1 MKQKKIETS
10 AEWAQEE
17 CTPME
22 LLFDRF
28 MESWARE
35 KLEGI
40 RKEIEEGKTADL
52 VIPDEIEHIE
62 SDIFAGCENLKSVTF
77 HSKVLTIGEHAFAGC
92 NNLKSVTFNSKDLSI
107 GEDAFAGCSSLK
119 SIEIPENVYSVSS
132 ASFKDCTSVEHIF
145 IPGKLLPSLSDIF
158 EGCHAVS
165 TLTLTSDI
173 DYFKRMVVIFGEFL
187 SAEQIAEEIAENM
200 QLWKSKCSAYTK
212 LTTLELTDKVTEIE
226 PETLAGFTSLK
237 AIKISKKN
245 KVYQSEG
252 KDKLIV
258 EKNTGRL
265 VYALSDDINGDVLG
279 IGPSAFCGHKSLE
292 SIFIP
297 KGVIKIDTHAFD
309 GCDALKS
316 IVVAEDNPVFDSRNC
331 CNAVIETSSNTLVAP
346 CAGTVLPKGV
356 TDPKQLLLSQLDKS
370 CEDLIIPEGITYID
384 NSTLAGFRY
393 ITSIEIPSTVVKI
406 DQEAFMRHNA
416 LEYIKVSPENQ
427 VYDSRN
433 GCNAII
439 ETKTNALIVPS
450 MNMRVPENVDIYS
463 VGDLEYEK
471 YNEAWDVLYLAQQ
484 GMTYDDS
491 GTLVVNRPTSEE
503 LLIVLDW
510 VRPSS
515 IAFNADVY
523 GGPSEDYY
531 WWCRDLETIY
541 IGKDVK
547 VIQVPT
553 FIMAYNLK
561 NIVVNPE
568 NKVFDS
574 RENCNAIIETATDTL
589 VLGCTN
595 TMIPDG
601 IKCIRMFSCTGAEV
615 KLPDSVQVIEDCAF
629 YECENLHH
637 INIPDGMT
645 RIGDDAFFKCLFYD
659 NVAIPDSVVEIGDRA
674 FFGLRYEVQLPERFD
689 GQDNRIFGSSEDV
702 EDYFWDSLK

>member
-1 MKQKKIETS
+1 MKKKTETG
-10 AEWAQEE
+10 AKWALEE

-22 LLFDRF
+22 HLFDRF

-40 RKEIEEGKTADL
+40 RKEIEEGKIADL

-92 NNLKSVTFNSKDLSI
+92 
-107 GEDAFAGCSSLK
+107 SSLK
-119 SIEIPENVYSVSS
+119 SIEIPENVHSVSS
-132 ASFKDCTSVEHIF
+132 ASFKDCTSVEHIS

-173 DYFKRMVVIFGEFL
+173 DFYKLIVESFGHVL
-187 SAEQIAEEIAENM
+187 STYEVAEELQRLM
-200 QLWKSKCSAYTK
+200 QMLKSNCSAFTK
-212 LTTLELTDKVTEIE
+212 LTTLELTDKVTEID
-226 PETLAGFTSLK
+226 PETLAVFTSLK
-237 AIKISKKN
+237 AIKICKKN

-265 VYALSDDINGDVLG
+265 VYAISDDINGNVLG

-297 KGVIKIDTHAFD
+297 KGVIKIDPHAFD

-406 DQEAFMRHNA
+406 DQEAFMRCNA
-416 LEYIKVSPENQ
+416 LEYIKVSPDNQ

-439 ETKTNALIVPS
+439 ETETNALIVPS
-450 MNMRVPENVDIYS
+450 TNMRVPENVDIYF
-463 VGDLEYEK
+463 VGDLEYEE

-503 LLIVLDW
+503 LLNILDW

-523 GGPSEDYY
+523 GAACEDYW
-531 WWCRDLETIY
+531 WWCRDLKTIY

-547 VIQVPT
+547 VIEAPT
-553 FIMAYNLK
+553 FVMAYNLE
-561 NIVVNPE
+561 NIVVSSE
-568 NKVFDS
+568 NKIFDS
-574 RENCNAIIETATDTL
+574 RENCNAIIETATDNL

-595 TMIPDG
+595 TVIPNG
-601 IKCIRMFSCTGAEV
+601 IKSICLFSCTGPEV
-615 KLPDSVQVIEDCAF
+615 KLPDSVQVIDDYAF
-629 YECENLHH
+629 YECENLQY
-637 INIPDGMT
+637 INIPDGMIK
-645 RIGDDAFFKCLFYD
+645 IGSDAFVKCPLRD
-659 NVAIPDSVVEIGDRA
+659 VVVPDSVTEIGDTA
-674 FFGLRYEVQLPERFD
+674 FFGLASELELPEKFED
-689 GQDNRIFGSSEDV
+689 EYIRICGRPEDV